1 MATISYDADTRP
13 ALPAVR
19 RIGLSDLR
27 DALAQGLDDFRAMP
41 TEAVF
46 LCLLYPIVGLLL
58 GRVLTTGDALPLL
71 YPFLAGFALVG
82 PFAAVG
88 LYELSRRREL
98 GLDSNWSHALDVF
111 RSPAKWSIFA
121 LGVLLTVIFVA
132 WLGAAETIFARTLG
146 NTAPSSFGDFVHM
159 IVATPGG
166 WALVIVG
173 NGVGFLFA
181 VLVLT
186 VSVVSIPLALDRN
199 VGAPAAIITSVRA
212 VLANPGIMAVW
223 GLIVAVSLALGS
235 IPFLFGLAIVLP
247 VLGHATW
254 HLYKKV
260 VV

>member
-1 MATISYDADTRP
+1 MATLTYEAGARP
-13 ALPAVR
+13 VLPAVR

-27 DALAQGLDDFRAMP
+27 DALGQGIDDFRAMP

-58 GRVLTTGDALPLL
+58 GRALTDSDALPLL
-71 YPFLAGFALVG
+71 YPFIAGFALVG

-88 LYELSRRREL
+88 LYELSRRREA
-98 GLDSNWSHALDVF
+98 GLDTEWSHAFDVF

-132 WLGAAETIFARTLG
+132 WLAAADTIFARTI
-146 NTAPSSFGDFVHM
+146 GDAQPASLAAFFRTV
-159 IVATPGG
+159 VTTPAG
-166 WALVIVG
+166 WALIVIG

-181 VLVLT
+181 VVALA
-186 VSVVSIPLALDRN
+186 VSVISFPLELDRD
-199 VGAPAAIITSVRA
+199 VGAPAAIVTSVRA
-212 VLANPGIMAVW
+212 VLANPIPMAAW

-235 IPFLFGLAIVLP
+235 IPFLFGLAVVLP

-254 HLYKKV
+254 HLYRKV